1 MKYKKRSENIFT
13 DYRYYIEKEGMY
25 NIFYGHKLEPKQTAK
40 ANYIWKRLLKVHEKE
55 LLHNGTSSQFRN
67 TIH

>member
-1 MKYKKRSENIFT
+1 MKYKKRTNNIFS
-13 DYRYYIEKEGMY
+13 DYQYYIAEEGLY

-40 ANYIWKRLLKVHEKE
+40 ANYIWKRLLKAREKE
-55 LLHNGTSSQFRN
+55 FLHNGTSSQFRN